1 MMEIIIADY
10 LRALTSVIYV
20 FICVQ
25 VVVSGYRFAELG
37 KMLDNAVK
45 INKSLNDE
53 LDKVYE
59 ERDEARR
66 QLEKAKLSSEHSAKD
81 VTRLRDEKK
90 KLEKEINALRKENRH
105 LTAMMERTNQPSR

>member
-1 MMEIIIADY
+1 MMNIIIADY
-10 LRALTSVIYV
+10 LRALTSAIYV

-45 INKSLNDE
+45 TNESLNDE
-53 LDKVYE
+53 LNEVYK

-66 QLEKAKLSSEHSAKD
+66 QLEKAKFISERSAKD
-81 VTRLRDEKK
+81 VTRIRNEKN

-105 LTAMMERTNQPSR
+105 LTAMMERPNQQSR